1 MSYRMDDESRLR
13 IRDIIRDI
21 WWAWVRTL
29 YPGYFACVMAT
40 GIVSVALL
48 LAGASVLSTLL
59 WIAGFVL
66 LAFFVAVYLL
76 RWLLFVRDVRQDA
89 IDPSKVFGFFTFIAA
104 LGVLATR
111 SALGGWTLMPSVLTL
126 IAVVAWCALTY
137 WAFAMLL
144 FTNAQPI
151 ERSVNGSWLIAI
163 VATESLAIT
172 WVLLTA
178 IQPAQRAALQL
189 LAYTFWTFGVLLYLI
204 FIALIVY
211 RFFFY
216 AIQPRDLT
224 PPYWINMGAMAIT
237 TVAGARLVTVAQPTP
252 FLLAVRPY
260 IEGFTVMMWAW
271 GTWWIPLLVIIG
283 IWKYSVRHE
292 PIRYHPALW
301 SMVFPLGMYATS
313 LHLLAHLPGL
323 TLLAAIAPTC
333 TWIAFAAWGLVA
345 TGWLWSVLIAT
356 YPLLQVRIR
365 LRRRAEAASRT
376 RTVCGSIGV
385 PLLPPGQTT
394 DAQQEDAHPSERSRR
409 VVRTF

>member
-1 MSYRMDDESRLR
+1 MKYR
-13 IRDIIRDI
+13 RDNEARSSIELV

-48 LAGASVLSTLL
+48 LTGASMLSMLL
-59 WIAGFVL
+59 WIGGLAL
-66 LAFFVAVYLL
+66 LACLVVVYLL
-76 RWLLFVRDVRQDA
+76 RWLLYPREVWQDA
-89 IDPSKVFGFFTFIAA
+89 TDPSKVFGFFTFIAA

-111 SALGGWTLMPSVLTL
+111 SALGGWTLVPSILTL
-126 IAVVAWCALTY
+126 IAAAAWCALTY

-144 FTNAQPI
+144 FTNARPI
-151 ERSVNGSWLIAI
+151 ERSVNGSWLIVI

-172 WVLLTA
+172 WVLLIA

-216 AIQPRDLT
+216 PIQPRDLT

-252 FLLAVRPY
+252 FLTMVRSY

-271 GTWWIPLLVIIG
+271 GTWWIPLLIVIG
-283 IWKYSVRHE
+283 VWKYAVRHE
-292 PIRYHPALW
+292 PVRYHPALW

-313 LHLLAHLPGL
+313 VHLLARLPGL
-323 TLLAAIAPTC
+323 TLLALVAPAC

-345 TGWLWSVLIAT
+345 SGWLWSVLVVT
-356 YPLLQVRIR
+356 LPV
-365 LRRRAEAASRT
+365 LRNR
-376 RTVCGSIGV
+376 
-385 PLLPPGQTT
+385 
-394 DAQQEDAHPSERSRR
+394 RSRHTKHSGR
-409 VVRTF
+409 ERAVPAICVDESPLSPETTLEQWKEALPREQLQGVGGVDNR

>member
-1 MSYRMDDESRLR
+1 MTYRTGDESRLR
-13 IRDIIRDI
+13 LRDI
-21 WWAWVRTL
+21 WLTWVRTL

-48 LAGASVLSTLL
+48 MAGASVLSTLL
-59 WIAGFVL
+59 WLAGFIL

-76 RWLLFVRDVRQDA
+76 RCLLFARDVRQDA

-111 SALGGWTLMPSVLTL
+111 SALGGWTLVPSMLTL

-151 ERSVNGSWLIAI
+151 DRSVNGSWLIAI

-178 IQPAQRAALQL
+178 IQPTQRAALQL

-216 AIQPRDLT
+216 AIRPRDLT

-252 FLLAVRPY
+252 FLLTVRPY
-260 IEGFTVMMWAW
+260 VEGFTVMMWAW
-271 GTWWIPLLVIIG
+271 GTWWIPLLIIIG
-283 IWKYSVRHE
+283 IWKYSARHE

-301 SMVFPLGMYATS
+301 SMVFPLGIYATA
-313 LHLLAHLPGL
+313 LHLLARLPGL
-323 TLLAAIAPTC
+323 TLLATITPAC
-333 TWIAFAAWGLVA
+333 TWIAFAAWVLVA
-345 TGWLWSVLIAT
+345 SGWLRSVLIAT
-356 YPLLQVRIR
+356 YPALRTRIKFR
-365 LRRRAEAASRT
+365 GRAEASSRK
-376 RTVCGSIGV
+376 RTVCGSIDM
-385 PLLPPGQTT
+385 PLPPDQKTN
-394 DAQQEDAHPSERSRR
+394 AHQEGAYPSEQTNR
-409 VVRTF
+409 VGSMT

>member
-1 MSYRMDDESRLR
+1 MSYRRDDEARSR
-13 IRDIIRDI
+13 IGAI
-21 WWAWVRTL
+21 WWDWVHTL

-48 LAGASVLSTLL
+48 LTGASVLSTLL
-59 WIAGFVL
+59 WIAGCVL
-66 LAFFVAVYLL
+66 LAFFVVVYLL
-76 RWLLFVRDVRQDA
+76 RWLLYARDVRQDA
-89 IDPSKVFGFFTFIAA
+89 ADPSKVFGFFTFIAA

-111 SALGGWTLMPSVLTL
+111 SDLGGWTLVPSALTL

-144 FTNAQPI
+144 FTNTRPI

-211 RFFFY
+211 RFFFS

-237 TVAGARLVTVAQPTP
+237 TVAGARLVTAAQPTP
-252 FLLAVRPY
+252 FLLVVRPY

-271 GTWWIPLLVIIG
+271 GTWWIPLLIIIG
-283 IWKYSVRHE
+283 VWKYALRHE

-323 TLLAAIAPTC
+323 ILLAPIAPTC
-333 TWIAFAAWGLVA
+333 TWIAFAAWGLIAGGWVHSALVA
-345 TGWLWSVLIAT
+345 VYPVLR
-356 YPLLQVRIR
+356 VRIR
-365 LRRRAEAASRT
+365 LRRGAEPGSRK
-376 RTVCGSIGV
+376 RTVCGSIGQ
-385 PLLPPGQTT
+385 PLLPPSQKT
-394 DAQQEDAHPSERSRR
+394 DVQQEDAHPSERSGRA
-409 VVRTF
+409 VRMT